1 VSNIIY
7 ENKIWPHEQD
17 FGILPKR
24 GALPAELHHEGG
36 GGRGLVH
43 REVPLTIWRRW
54 GGFGLLRHSYGR
66 YKPPAPQVVE
76 LAMVLESLTL
86 PVRRNLLPECWGDAT
101 PTQEHLFSR
110 SRHTPQSG

>member
-36 GGRGLVH
+36 GGEGTSAPRGASHHLAAVGG
-43 REVPLTIWRRW
+43 IW
-54 GGFGLLRHSYGR
+54 S
-66 YKPPAPQVVE
+66 PQ
-76 LAMVLESLTL
+76 T
-86 PVRRNLLPECWGDAT
+86 
-101 PTQEHLFSR
+101 
-110 SRHTPQSG
+110 